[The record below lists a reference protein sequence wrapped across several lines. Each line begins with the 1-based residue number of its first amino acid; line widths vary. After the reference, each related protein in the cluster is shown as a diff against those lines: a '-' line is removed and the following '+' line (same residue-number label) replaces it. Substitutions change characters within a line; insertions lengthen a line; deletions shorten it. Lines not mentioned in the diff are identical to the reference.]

1 VSVFDLL
8 AAPVAQVLKGIHA
21 GLSTVFVPSSGP
33 AWGLSIVLLT
43 IAVRLLLFPLFVKQI
58 KSQRRMQELSP
69 KIKELQAKHK
79 GDRET
84 LNKELMTLYK
94 NHGAN
99 PISGCLPLVL
109 QLPIFFSLFRVMN
122 EFKPKG
128 VDNRF
133 VGKYGLSSDLISQ
146 GAHAKVFGAPISAAF
161 NSPVALLRELDGNA
175 TTVKIVAALMIITM
189 GATTFLTQKQM
200 MARNAGGPVDKQ
212 QAQVQKVMLY
222 VLPFSFA
229 IFGFSFPVGVLLY
242 WLTTNVWSM
251 GQQAYVIKRMPPVV
265 LGGGGAPGPSSGG
278 GKGGSGGSGSSGWLG
293 GGLFGRR
300 PAVGKADDIPA
311 VLAGTP
317 STSPTPT
324 AVTSGA
330 TAGTATTGNASGTAP
345 SGTAISGAVST
356 GNVSSGGSGSAAPV
370 VAGTRPAGPRAVDRR
385 AAGSRKNKARRGGRR

>member
-1 VSVFDLL
+1 MSVFDLL

-84 LNKELMTLYK
+84 LNKELMMLYK
-94 NHGAN
+94 DHGAN

-212 QAQVQKVMLY
+212 QAQIQKVMLY

-278 GKGGSGGSGSSGWLG
+278 GKVGSGGSGGRSGSGSGGWLS

-311 VLAGTP
+311 VLAGTA
-317 STSPTPT
+317 STSPTST
-324 AVTSGA
+324 AVSSGA
-330 TAGTATTGNASGTAP
+330 TAGTATASTA
-345 SGTAISGAVST
+345 ASGAVTT
-356 GNVSSGGSGSAAPV
+356 GNVSSGASGSTAPV

-385 AAGSRKNKARRGGRR
+385 AVGSRKNKARRGGRR